1 MADQLTRAILAALL
15 AGLLPGYFWERTLSG
30 RRDVPERLAC
40 SAAISSLLVPAATLA
55 ISWITG
61 GGVTLPVALAA
72 VLAVFLC
79 GLGARL
85 LLGPARAQEQPLLS
99 TPPPFGG
106 FSMGALG
113 MALALVVISMLGFI
127 SPATSAPPI
136 VVLLVVAG
144 VVASGALGGGQ
155 TAGTFESPRKPLLSA
170 GLLSAAL
177 LVTLARGYWGPV
189 VHDWPYLRGGDQFS
203 HAVMA
208 EQMLW
213 HGSYSSYLIYPP
225 GFPTLT
231 AVICRL
237 GRLTPLELFP
247 VLAPALPALG
257 ALAAYAL
264 SRRLWGWEFG
274 VAAAFLSGV
283 VASSSYDD
291 FAQARYPNFF
301 SAYFLM
307 VLAVAALLDLYRN
320 PSARRALLSGLLGSS
335 VVLYHP
341 VGTLYMALLLACVSV
356 LIVPYLLFTAQRREA
371 LTLVLS
377 LSLTAVL
384 SVLWAWRTYDLP
396 HLLSGISSPG
406 GTGRAVAVTIGSQSP
421 PDFRGTLAELSPPV
435 LWLGLLGLLLLALHT
450 PSRKEIAARATLL
463 LWVLILFAGSR
474 TSLSGFPER
483 FSRDLSIPL
492 VAAAA
497 FASVSLV
504 RPAWQAGLPRL
515 LSKTTLVLLC
525 TVVVIQ
531 AALGLDAARLPGQA
545 VLTPSLA
552 RAGAWLREHNRGGN
566 IISTPYLGR
575 GISNRAVLALGGY
588 TGLQSYRE
596 HRIEHPRSLPTAGKR
611 PLLVSQWV
619 LHHPR
624 GGRTARFLR
633 ENDVRYIVIYKRYP
647 GVNWRAF
654 ADAPDYR
661 RVYENRAIVIFAPKN
676 AQTPGGVV

>member
-1 MADQLTRAILAALL
+1 MVEDLTKAILAAVLV
-15 AGLLPGYFWERTLSG
+15 GVLPGYFWERLLSG
-30 RRDVPERLAC
+30 SRDVPERLAY
-40 SAAISSLLVPAATLA
+40 SAALSSLLVPAAALA
-55 ISWITG
+55 LSWATG
-61 GGVTLPVALAA
+61 GGVTLQVALAA
-72 VLAVFLC
+72 VLSVFLC

-85 LLGPARAQEQPLLS
+85 LLGPALSEDTPLLS
-99 TPPPFGG
+99 PPPPFGRLSLTVAG
-106 FSMGALG
+106 L
-113 MALALVVISMLGFI
+113 ALALVATSMLGFL
-127 SPATSAPPI
+127 SPATSALPI

-144 VVASGALGGGQ
+144 VAASGALGGGQ
-155 TAGTFESPRKPLLSA
+155 PAGTFESPRKPLLSA

-225 GFPTLT
+225 GFPTLV
-231 AVICRL
+231 AVICRI
-237 GRLTPLELFP
+237 GGLTPLEFFP

-257 ALAAYAL
+257 SLAAYAL
-264 SRRLWGWEFG
+264 ARRLWGWEFG
-274 VAAAFLSGV
+274 VAAAFLSGA

-307 VLAVAALLDLYRN
+307 VMGAAALLTLYRK
-320 PSARRALLSGLLGSS
+320 PSIRQGVLFAALGSS

-341 VGTLYMALLLACVSV
+341 VGTLYTALLLACVSV
-356 LIVPYLLFTAQRREA
+356 LIVPYLFLTRQRREGTA
-371 LTLVLS
+371 LFFS
-377 LSLTAVL
+377 LSLTAAL
-384 SVLWAWRTYDLP
+384 SVIWAWRTYGLP
-396 HLLSGISSPG
+396 HLLFGGSKPG
-406 GTGRAVAVTIGSQSP
+406 GTEQAVAVTIGSQSP
-421 PDFRGTLAELSPPV
+421 PPPASMLAELSPPV
-435 LWLGLLGLLLLALHT
+435 LWLGLLGLLLLALHV
-450 PSRKEIAARATLL
+450 PSRKEIPARATLL
-463 LWVLILFAGSR
+463 LWAMILFAGSR

-483 FSRDLSIPL
+483 FARDLSIPL
-492 VAAAA
+492 VAAASL
-497 FASVSLV
+497 ASVSLV
-504 RPAWQAGLPRL
+504 RPVWRAGLPRL
-515 LSKTTLVLLC
+515 LPKTALVLLC

-531 AALGLDAARLPGQA
+531 AALDLDAARLPGQA
-545 VLTPSLA
+545 VLSPSLA

-624 GGRTARFLR
+624 GGRTARLLR